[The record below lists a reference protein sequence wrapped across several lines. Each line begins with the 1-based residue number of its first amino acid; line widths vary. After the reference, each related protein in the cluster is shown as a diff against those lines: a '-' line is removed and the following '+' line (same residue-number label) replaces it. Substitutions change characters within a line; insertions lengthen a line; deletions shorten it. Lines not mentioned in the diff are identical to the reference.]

1 MRRIAVIT
9 TSRADYGHLYWPLR
23 EIEAHP
29 ELELE
34 LIVIGAH
41 LSATFGQTV
50 ELIRDDGF
58 QIAASLDCL
67 DPEDSDVGM
76 ARTIANATGQLTG
89 VLAELRPDILL
100 LIADRYEM
108 LAPAAVA
115 LALRIPI
122 AHIEG
127 GDISE
132 GAVDDAVRNALTK
145 LSHLHFAPTRQARE
159 RILAMGEE
167 AWRVT
172 WTGAPSLDHLKRSKL
187 PDRQALE
194 DSLDQP
200 LTGRLCVVAYH
211 PVTLE
216 DDTTGEAQALF
227 SALTN
232 WSGQIVFCFPNADAG
247 SSRLVERART
257 FCQSHGNARLYVNLD
272 HLTYWS
278 LLGQASILVGNSSSG
293 IMETPS
299 LRLPCVDVGA
309 RQRGRTRAANIIHAE
324 PIAEDI
330 TGAMDRALSPGF
342 AVGLQNMMNPYG
354 DGNASIRIV
363 RQLVD
368 APDRHMLLHKLS
380 LDLVGGA
387 FTQTGG

>member
-1 MRRIAVIT
+1 M
-9 TSRADYGHLYWPLR
+9 
-23 EIEAHP
+23 
-29 ELELE
+29 
-34 LIVIGAH
+34 
-41 LSATFGQTV
+41 
-50 ELIRDDGF
+50 
-58 QIAASLDCL
+58 
-67 DPEDSDVGM
+67 
-76 ARTIANATGQLTG
+76 
-89 VLAELRPDILL
+89 
-100 LIADRYEM
+100 
-108 LAPAAVA
+108 
-115 LALRIPI
+115 
-122 AHIEG
+122 
-127 GDISE
+127 
-132 GAVDDAVRNALTK
+132 
-145 LSHLHFAPTRQARE
+145 
-159 RILAMGEE
+159 
-167 AWRVT
+167 
-172 WTGAPSLDHLKRSKL
+172 
-187 PDRQALE
+187 
-194 DSLDQP
+194 
-200 LTGRLCVVAYH
+200 
-211 PVTLE
+211 
-216 DDTTGEAQALF
+216 
-227 SALTN
+227 
-232 WSGQIVFCFPNADAG
+232 
-247 SSRLVERART
+247 
-257 FCQSHGNARLYVNLD
+257 NLD